1 MYDKLFVGG
10 DLSGIQKFLYNIT
23 SKKAAVSLKGRSFY
37 LRQYMDDVCKRLT
50 ELPEMS
56 DASPDVIYCSG
67 GKFYVIIQ
75 NSPQKQEALAS
86 FTKREKSE
94 IWKEHRGQL
103 SINISWVPFSENA
116 DGSIN
121 ANGCERQPLGFL
133 WQCMTED
140 FARQKNQKFLD
151 EIKDNYEDFFE
162 VIPVGG
168 KPKVCAVTGIE
179 SPKCVVFHY
188 KDENLL
194 VLPSVKH
201 QIELGEELRE
211 KENFRTFEEY
221 ADGTNLG
228 ILRMDVDGLGKL
240 FANGFPTIDE
250 YKAFSNHLDAY
261 FTSKGEHIS
270 NLQRIQQKDDYR
282 THLNIIY
289 AGGDD
294 IFVVGR
300 WDKVIDFAA
309 EVHDDFGKYVNEDS
323 RFSKYIE
330 KGRVS
335 LSGGVAIVHPKFPI
349 AKAAEM
355 AGEAEDAA
363 KKYSDKNGNL
373 LKNAFCM
380 FGQVVSWQDEFAYVE
395 QYKKEFVDLIE
406 NMDMPRGILHK
417 IMSYA
422 AIVARNERNKKKG
435 KPENYSYIWHSA
447 YYLSRVIERQN
458 KNTAVVEFCKRLRDK
473 ELYWNP
479 GNFRLMALA
488 ARWAELT
495 IRLNQKLKEKNDLPR
510 N

>member
-37 LRQYMDDVCKRLT
+37 LRQYMDGVCKRLT

-75 NSPQKQEALAS
+75 NSPQTQEALTS

-151 EIKDNYEDFFE
+151 EIKDNYEEFFE

-179 SPKCVVFHY
+179 SPNCVEY
-188 KDENLL
+188 EEENIR
-194 VLPSVKH
+194 VLPSVME
-201 QIELGEELRE
+201 QIELGKKLRD
-211 KENFRTFEEY
+211 KEDFLTFENY
-221 ADGTNLG
+221 AAGSYLG

-240 FANGFPTIDE
+240 FANGFPTIAE

-261 FTSKGEHIS
+261 FTSKEDHVS

-309 EVHDDFGKYVNEDS
+309 EVRNDFVKYVGKE
-323 RFSKYIE
+323 
-330 KGRVS
+330 GVS
-335 LSGGVAIVHPKFPI
+335 LSGGVAIVPPKFPI

-363 KKYSDKNGNL
+363 KEYEYKGKP
-373 LKNAFCM
+373 KNAFCM
-380 FGQVVSWQDEFAYVE
+380 FGQTVSWQDEFEYVE
-395 QYKKEFVDLIE
+395 QYKNEFVDLIMH
-406 NMDMPRGILHK
+406 MDMPRSILHK

-422 AIVARNERNKKKG
+422 AIAARNERDKKKG
-435 KPENYSYIWHSA
+435 KPENFSYIWHSA
-447 YYLSRVIERQN
+447 YYLTRVIERQN
-458 KNTAVVEFCKRLRDK
+458 KNTTVVEFCKRLRDR
-473 ELYWNP
+473 ELY
-479 GNFRLMALA
+479 GKIANFRLMALA

-495 IRLNQKLKEKNDLPR
+495 IRLNQILKEKNDLSR